1 MNSLNKV
8 NFIKTVFLVY
18 YFIQPEPVLLTLAH
32 FLLIFCCFH
41 NWLNAVKQLFWK
53 DPLILIFIDIYEH
66 VLDIF
71 IRFTERLA
79 LGICFN
85 DAQCLKMLMSVVV
98 FLATILNLAD
108 IIYDTQIID

>member
-1 MNSLNKV
+1 MIGLNKV

-18 YFIQPEPVLLTLAH
+18 YFIQPEPVLFTLAH
-32 FLLIFCCFH
+32 FLFDLLLFSQ
-41 NWLNAVKQLFWK
+41 LVKQLFWK
-53 DPLILIFIDIYEH
+53 DPFILIFIDIYEH

-85 DAQCLKMLMSVVV
+85 DAQCLKMLISVVV

-108 IIYDTQIID
+108 IIYDTLMID